1 MSHTTILV
9 LDDAASEQVRLL
21 VGGFLAGYRSAH
33 TRRNYAGDLRQW
45 LSFCAM
51 CGIDPLHARRT
62 HVELFARNCEAR
74 GVAPSTASRKLATL
88 AMFYKWLVNEEFA
101 TTSPMTNIRRPRVSN
116 ESIRL
121 GLGRTELCDWLNAA
135 EELAGYD
142 YALACLLALNGLR
155 IGEVCAA
162 NVENLGETR
171 YHHTLSIIGKGGQP
185 ALVPLA
191 PRTRMAVDQAIAGRE
206 QGPLILSRWGTRL
219 NGQSGWRAV
228 RRITRQAGISKL
240 ISPHSLRHSAI
251 TAALNAGVSLRDV
264 QEFARHADPRTT
276 IRYDRARKSLD
287 RNATYTIAQYLAG
300 AS

>member
-1 MSHTTILV
+1 MTRSS
-9 LDDAASEQVRLL
+9 ASACS
-21 VGGFLAGYRSAH
+21 LAHSSPATGRS

-45 LSFCAM
+45 FEFCGQF
-51 CGIDPLHARRT
+51 GIDPLQARRT
-62 HVELFARNCEAR
+62 HIELFARKCESL
-74 GVAPSTASRKLATL
+74 GLASSSVKRKLATL
-88 AMFYKWLVNEEFA
+88 AMFYKWLVEEQFA
-101 TTSPMTNIRRPRVSN
+101 DASPMTNVRRPKVSN
-116 ESIRL
+116 ESTRL

-135 EELAGYD
+135 EQLAGYD

-162 NVENLGETR
+162 NAENLGETR
-171 YHHTLSIIGKGGQP
+171 YHHTLSIVGKGEKP
-185 ALVPLA
+185 ALIPLA
-191 PRTRMAVDQAIAGRE
+191 PRTRMAVEQALDGRTK
-206 QGPLILSRWGTRL
+206 GPLILSKWETRL
-219 NGQSGWRAV
+219 TGQSGWRAV
-228 RRITRQAGISKL
+228 RRITRTAGINKA